1 MFNQSGLSLDQAPP
15 ITVVFKF
22 FFVGTLFGIMAGMS
36 LFFYQ
41 TKIFDPSTLAA
52 LSFTHLLTLG
62 VMLNFMFA
70 ALFQMLPVIAGIKL
84 SSPTQKSKLLLYPM
98 TLGILILILAFNNPS
113 VAWLYTLAA
122 LFIGFALFIGITPM
136 ITNLLK
142 LSHHT
147 SSSKGMTVALFS
159 LLFVVVFALYLLLSL
174 SGILEGTYYMN
185 IKTAHYSF
193 ALFAWVALLII
204 SISFQVIEMF
214 YVTPAYP
221 TLVSKYLPLTLF
233 ILLLLSTLLQFII
246 PNVWLVSNVL
256 LSLLLISYALLTL
269 KRLTQRKRPLT
280 DATVW
285 FWRVGLSAL
294 FISML
299 IVLLEEIIDI
309 PILSPLSYILFATFA
324 LSIVFAMFYKIIP
337 FLTWFHLN
345 SQGYFTAPMMH
356 EIIHPKT
363 AKKHLYIHLAT
374 IVTFILS
381 LFVNVFILL
390 AGLLMILSFSW
401 MTYQIIHADKLY
413 KETQKNGEKFDM
425 GSMG

>member
-1 MFNQSGLSLDQAPP
+1 
-15 ITVVFKF
+15 
-22 FFVGTLFGIMAGMS
+22 
-36 LFFYQ
+36 
-41 TKIFDPSTLAA
+41 
-52 LSFTHLLTLG
+52 
-62 VMLNFMFA
+62 
-70 ALFQMLPVIAGIKL
+70 
-84 SSPTQKSKLLLYPM
+84 M

-221 TLVSKYLPLTLF
+221 RLVSKYLPLTLF

-246 PNVWLVSNVL
+246 PNVWEISNLL

-285 FWRVGLSAL
+285 FWRIGLSAL
-294 FISML
+294 VASML
-299 IVLLEEIIDI
+299 ILLFEELIHI
-309 PILSPLSYILFATFA
+309 PILSPISYILFATFA

-381 LFVNVFILL
+381 LFVSNFIFL
-390 AGLLMILSFSW
+390 AALLMILSFSW
-401 MTYQIIHADKLY
+401 MAYQIIHADKLY

-425 GSMG
+425 G